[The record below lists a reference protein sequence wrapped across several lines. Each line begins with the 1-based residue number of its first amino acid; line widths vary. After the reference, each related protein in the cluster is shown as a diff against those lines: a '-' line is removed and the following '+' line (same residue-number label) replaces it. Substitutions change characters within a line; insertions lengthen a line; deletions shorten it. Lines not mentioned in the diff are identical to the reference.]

1 MLTTL
6 SLSSTDNYAAAT
18 NVQKAKNVDLAKVGS
33 CCFNHCCS
41 YVPMDNED
49 HSMVISYIVV
59 ISYGML
65 LLLHLLLLLS
75 LMISQLDDLQHP
87 NDSKIS
93 KCLALCSRSN
103 SVVKTP

>member
-59 ISYGML
+59 ISYTVRLML
-65 LLLHLLLLLS
+65 LFLAFVCRFHCDESLFFIPHL
-75 LMISQLDDLQHP
+75 
-87 NDSKIS
+87 
-93 KCLALCSRSN
+93 
-103 SVVKTP
+103 

>member
-1 MLTTL
+1 ML
-6 SLSSTDNYAAAT
+6 
-18 NVQKAKNVDLAKVGS
+18 V
-33 CCFNHCCS
+33 
-41 YVPMDNED
+41 
-49 HSMVISYIVV
+49 
-59 ISYGML
+59 
-65 LLLHLLLLLS
+65 LLLLLMLLLF